1 MQRSIGSKLSCLV
14 VEDEEAIRDAFES
27 LLEDLDFK
35 CLCVGNLEQ
44 ARARIASQNFD
55 LLILDKN
62 LPDGNGLE
70 LAKEMA
76 ESDCATIICSG
87 FANLSSTLEAIQH
100 GVDDYVLKPFEISDL
115 SARVARVVDALQL
128 RRTNALLLEELKE
141 QNALLERVVAT
152 DSLTGAYSFHYLRER
167 IGRELS
173 GSSRHERPLALALL
187 DVEEFRELN
196 RIHGHEACDK
206 LLVDIASAMR
216 GEIGPVDSLRLE
228 DTVARSG
235 PDEFAILLPD
245 TDPGAAMTLL
255 SRLCETL
262 SKHIKIQGQSVGI
275 VAGVASFPEH
285 GSNAAEI
292 IAAAG
297 VALSAAKEPG
307 SPKLMRF
314 DERLAEEGE
323 IRRTSTRTAARMAQ
337 ALEQSL
343 SRADPL
349 FQYVYQ
355 PIVDVREN
363 CIMAYE
369 ALVRPQHECF
379 AHPGQLFEAAE
390 QGGRMRA
397 LNRVLRQLC
406 VEPLSRLHDSRRL
419 FINLHPTDLFD
430 PLLLAGEPALLP
442 QAHRIVFEVT
452 EVAEIKSFDKAR
464 ESLEV
469 LREKGFGVAVDDFGA
484 GYSGLNNLALL
495 NPDFV
500 KLDMALVRQVDKN
513 PRLARLIS
521 HIIDFARDEDIR
533 VIAEGVETES
543 EYKAV
548 LELGVE
554 LVQGYYFARPSPPF
568 IELPNPRLGAVANGD
583 SP

>member
-1 MQRSIGSKLSCLV
+1 MQRSIGTKLSCLV
-14 VEDEEAIRDAFES
+14 VEDEEAIRDAFEA
-27 LLEDLDFK
+27 LLEELDFH
-35 CLCVGNLEQ
+35 CSCVGDLKEARNLLSS
-44 ARARIASQNFD
+44 RNFD

-62 LPDGNGLE
+62 LPDGNGLD

-76 ESDCATIICSG
+76 GTDCAIIICSG

-100 GVDDYVLKPFEISDL
+100 GIDDYILKPFEISDL

-128 RRTNALLLEELKE
+128 RRTNALLLDELKE

-152 DSLTGAYSFHYLRER
+152 DALTGAYSFHYLRER

-173 GSSRHERPLALALL
+173 GSSRHDRPLALALL
-187 DVEEFRELN
+187 DVEDFRELN
-196 RIHGHEACDK
+196 RLHGHEACDK
-206 LLVDIASAMR
+206 LLVDIAAAMR
-216 GEIGPVDSLRLE
+216 GEVGPVDSLRLE

-245 TDPGAAMTLL
+245 TNPGAAMTLL

-262 SKHIKIQGQSVGI
+262 NDFITIKDQKVRI
-275 VAGVASFPEH
+275 VAGVASFPDH
-285 GSNAAEI
+285 GSNAAEL

-297 VALSAAKEPG
+297 TALSAAKEPG

-314 DERLAEEGE
+314 DERLAEAGE
-323 IRRTSTRTAARMAQ
+323 MRRSSTRTAAKKAL
-337 ALEQSL
+337 ALEQSMCEEN
-343 SRADPL
+343 PL
-349 FQYVYQ
+349 FKYVYQ
-355 PIVDVREN
+355 PIVDIRQKT
-363 CIMAYE
+363 IMAYE

-379 AHPGQLFEAAE
+379 AHPGELFEAAE

-397 LNRVLRQLC
+397 LNRVLRHLC
-406 VEPLSRLHDSRRL
+406 VQPLSGLDKSRRL

-430 PLLLAGEPALLP
+430 PVLLAGEPDLLS

-452 EVAEIKSFDKAR
+452 EVAEIKSFDRAR

-469 LREKGFGVAVDDFGA
+469 LREKGFGVAVDDFGS

-521 HIIDFARDEDIR
+521 HIIDFANDEDIR

-543 EYKAV
+543 EFQAV
-548 LELGVE
+548 RELGVE

-568 IELPNPRLGAVANGD
+568 IELPKLN
-583 SP
+583 